1 MSNMQVSANKVGEH
15 FIEYYQSQGYKAI
28 PGSSLL
34 DPSVPMTFVM
44 SAGLVQVETSASL
57 HGGRTGNRYA
67 LIQNCFRYFDLAN
80 IGASATHLSLF
91 QMPGAFTFGPLSK
104 RDSIAQIWRLLTR
117 VYGFPAD
124 SLWVSCF
131 AGGQVAGYSFEP
143 DRESYHAWR
152 DMGVP
157 DGRIVALGSE
167 HNFWKQG
174 AGIVG
179 KEHSPKCGPNTEVF
193 FDRGSHL
200 SCGSTCGPGCRC
212 GRFVEFLNTL
222 FITLHLDEHADVV
235 KPLEE
240 PFTETVVGAERV
252 AMLLQDAPSVFEI
265 DTIRPLI
272 ERVRACARA
281 HELAPADQMRHERVI
296 ADHIRAILF
305 LTADSAPPPGRGG
318 RARLM
323 RKLVR
328 EMLTSQKLLGISDAE
343 FIPSLT
349 QIALSLY
356 ADQQPQLLSAQ
367 ARVSE
372 YIGSE
377 QNRFERTLEDGRRYL
392 DRILDRRSHREVSP
406 QDVLEME
413 KRHGIPLPLL
423 EAMLVQQNAD
433 SSRPAH
439 QQVYGQRRQSI
450 AGAH

>member
-1 MSNMQVSANKVGEH
+1 
-15 FIEYYQSQGYKAI
+15 
-28 PGSSLL
+28 
-34 DPSVPMTFVM
+34 
-44 SAGLVQVETSASL
+44 
-57 HGGRTGNRYA
+57 
-67 LIQNCFRYFDLAN
+67 
-80 IGASATHLSLF
+80 
-91 QMPGAFTFGPLSK
+91 
-104 RDSIAQIWRLLTR
+104 
-117 VYGFPAD
+117 
-124 SLWVSCF
+124 
-131 AGGQVAGYSFEP
+131 
-143 DRESYHAWR
+143 
-152 DMGVP
+152 
-157 DGRIVALGSE
+157 
-167 HNFWKQG
+167 
-174 AGIVG
+174 
-179 KEHSPKCGPNTEVF
+179 
-193 FDRGSHL
+193 
-200 SCGSTCGPGCRC
+200 
-212 GRFVEFLNTL
+212 
-222 FITLHLDEHADVV
+222 
-235 KPLEE
+235 
-240 PFTETVVGAERV
+240 
-252 AMLLQDAPSVFEI
+252 
-265 DTIRPLI
+265 
-272 ERVRACARA
+272 
-281 HELAPADQMRHERVI
+281 
-296 ADHIRAILF
+296 
-305 LTADSAPPPGRGG
+305 
-318 RARLM
+318 M